1 MKLFDNRNTIDIV
14 VLCLT
19 ALIVSVIFVLAT
31 GVIVGKI
38 IHPELNV
45 SQAQETVGGLLNNI
59 VGGLLGFIGGRAA
72 GRLEAQNG
80 QQPQAH

>member
-1 MKLFDNRNTIDIV
+1 MKLFEGRNTIDVV

-19 ALIVSVIFVLAT
+19 ALIVVTIFTLAT
-31 GVIVGKI
+31 AVVIGKI
-38 IHPELNV
+38 IHPEVDV
-45 SQAQETVGGLLNNI
+45 SQAQETIGGLLNNI

-80 QQPQAH
+80 AK

>member
-1 MKLFDNRNTIDIV
+1 MKLFEGRNTIDVV

-19 ALIVSVIFVLAT
+19 ALIVATIFTLAT
-31 GVIVGKI
+31 AVVIGKI
-38 IHPELNV
+38 IHPEVDV
-45 SQAQETVGGLLNNI
+45 SQAQETIGGLLNNI

-80 QQPQAH
+80 AK

>member
-1 MKLFDNRNTIDIV
+1 MKLFESRNTIDVV

-19 ALIVSVIFVLAT
+19 LLIVATIFTLAT
-31 GVIVGKI
+31 AVVIGKI
-38 IHPELNV
+38 IHPEVDV
-45 SQAQETVGGLLNNI
+45 SQAQETIGGLLNNI

-80 QQPQAH
+80 QPQTH